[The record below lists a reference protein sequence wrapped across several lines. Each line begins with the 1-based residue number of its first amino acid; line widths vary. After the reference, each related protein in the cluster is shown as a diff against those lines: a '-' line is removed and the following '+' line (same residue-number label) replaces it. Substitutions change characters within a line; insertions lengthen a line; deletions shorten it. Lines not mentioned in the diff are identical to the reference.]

1 MFACSRPPRAWVP
14 SLEQQSVRPGSLRTC
29 ARSPVNGRSFRRSR
43 AVPANPRIAI
53 IAFQQ
58 AVAATNEGQRNF
70 AQLRVKFEPKQ
81 AALKAQSDEIDSLK
95 KQLQDAGSTLSEP
108 ERDSRLR
115 TIDEKTKSL
124 QRSAE
129 DAQNEASTAMNDMY
143 QQLAQKVYAVLDAY
157 SNQNKFTLVLDT
169 SAQQTPVLWANQA
182 SDITKAVVDAYN
194 AKSGVPP
201 QPAAG
206 APAAPRPSTP
216 TRAHTGD
223 HTTAQHDQATAVDV
237 SLADGCL
244 PGRRQL
250 KPAREFQLQICSAV
264 KSATKN
270 LIRQSIVPG
279 CVCGKS
285 CGKPGMRSFRI
296 RCALDE
302 ASMAVSPLE
311 RTALS

>member
-1 MFACSRPPRAWVP
+1 MK
-14 SLEQQSVRPGSLRTC
+14 
-29 ARSPVNGRSFRRSR
+29 RSFTLVCLLASATGVGLIASTSR
-43 AVPANPRIAI
+43 ALAQTAPAPAESTALSGSPSFTSPKIAI

-81 AALKAQSDEIDSLK
+81 NQLKAESDEIDSLK

-169 SAQQTPVLWANQA
+169 SAQQTPVLWANG
-182 SDITKAVVDAYN
+182 STDITKAVVDAYN
-194 AKSGVPP
+194 TKSGVPP
-201 QPAAG
+201 QPAASG
-206 APAAPRPSTP
+206 STPSAPRPSTSAP
-216 TRAHTGD
+216 RS
-223 HTTAQHDQATAVDV
+223 TTPRPSTT
-237 SLADGCL
+237 
-244 PGRRQL
+244 
-250 KPAREFQLQICSAV
+250 KPPQ
-264 KSATKN
+264 
-270 LIRQSIVPG
+270 
-279 CVCGKS
+279 
-285 CGKPGMRSFRI
+285 
-296 RCALDE
+296 
-302 ASMAVSPLE
+302 
-311 RTALS
+311 

>member
-1 MFACSRPPRAWVP
+1 MKRSLTLVCLLASATGVGFFAS
-14 SLEQQSVRPGSLRTC
+14 S
-29 ARSPVNGRSFRRSR
+29 SR
-43 AVPANPRIAI
+43 AFAQTPSAPAPASAAGLSAGPAEVPANPRIAI

-70 AQLRVKFEPKQ
+70 GQLRTKFEPKQ

-157 SNQNKFTLVLDT
+157 SNQNKFTIVLDT

-182 SDITKAVVDAYN
+182 SDITKQVVEAYN

-216 TRAHTGD
+216 GVPRS
-223 HTTAQHDQATAVDV
+223 TTPRPSTT
-237 SLADGCL
+237 
-244 PGRRQL
+244 
-250 KPAREFQLQICSAV
+250 KPLH
-264 KSATKN
+264 
-270 LIRQSIVPG
+270 
-279 CVCGKS
+279 
-285 CGKPGMRSFRI
+285 
-296 RCALDE
+296 
-302 ASMAVSPLE
+302 
-311 RTALS
+311 

>member
-1 MFACSRPPRAWVP
+1 MRWPGDCYANAPAGDPQAKARFPLKDAGDLDSKDQKEFCIPMKRSLTLVCLLASAAGVGSVAPSSTAFAQAP
-14 SLEQQSVRPGSLRTC
+14 SAP
-29 ARSPVNGRSFRRSR
+29 APAAASPTAAAEF
-43 AVPANPRIAI
+43 PANPKIAI

-70 AQLRVKFEPKQ
+70 GQLRVKFEPKQ

-157 SNQNKFTLVLDT
+157 SNQNKFTIVLDT

-194 AKSGVPP
+194 VKSGVPA
-201 QPAAG
+201 QPAAA

-216 TRAHTGD
+216 SAPRS
-223 HTTAQHDQATAVDV
+223 TTPRPSTT
-237 SLADGCL
+237 
-244 PGRRQL
+244 
-250 KPAREFQLQICSAV
+250 KPPQ
-264 KSATKN
+264 
-270 LIRQSIVPG
+270 
-279 CVCGKS
+279 
-285 CGKPGMRSFRI
+285 
-296 RCALDE
+296 
-302 ASMAVSPLE
+302 
-311 RTALS
+311 

>member
-1 MFACSRPPRAWVP
+1 MKRSLTLVCLLASAAGMGSFASSSRAFAQTP
-14 SLEQQSVRPGSLRTC
+14 SAPAPA
-29 ARSPVNGRSFRRSR
+29 ARSAAGLSAP
-43 AVPANPRIAI
+43 AAEVPTNPRIAI

-81 AALKAQSDEIDSLK
+81 AALKSQSDEIDSLK

-108 ERDSRLR
+108 ERDNRLR

-157 SNQNKFTLVLDT
+157 SNQNKFTIVLDT

-182 SDITKAVVDAYN
+182 SDITKQVVEAYN

-201 QPAAG
+201 QPAAA
-206 APAAPRPSTP
+206 APAAPRPSTGAP
-216 TRAHTGD
+216 RSTTPRPSTTRPP
-223 HTTAQHDQATAVDV
+223 Q
-237 SLADGCL
+237 
-244 PGRRQL
+244 
-250 KPAREFQLQICSAV
+250 
-264 KSATKN
+264 
-270 LIRQSIVPG
+270 
-279 CVCGKS
+279 
-285 CGKPGMRSFRI
+285 
-296 RCALDE
+296 
-302 ASMAVSPLE
+302 
-311 RTALS
+311 